1 MNNKER
7 YSKIEPIHLF
17 IAIRR
22 KKDQDESKKDQLQ
35 ELCFRQIIRDRI
47 VDYEILRKKIEP
59 YEGVWRIYKTVNG
72 RRLEPARK
80 FLMKALIEEPERHE
94 HKIDSLWKT
103 ALLQKGSRYEKKFL
117 IDIDRKMPKGHVKSL
132 MEELGIEIEQIRKTP
147 NGWHVVTS
155 ELDSRDF
162 QQYESIEIK
171 RDGLIFIEKIDNAP

>member
-47 VDYEILRKKIEP
+47 LDYEILRKKIEP

-80 FLMKALIEEPERHE
+80 FLMKALIEKPERHE

-117 IDIDRKMPKGHVKSL
+117 IDIDKLMKENDVRNLMGSL
-132 MEELGIEIEQIRKTP
+132 SVEIEQIRKTP
-147 NGWHVVTS
+147 NGWHVVTN

-162 QQYESIEIK
+162 EDVEDIEIK
-171 RDGLIFIEKIDNAP
+171 RDGLIFIEKIFNDI